1 MPLSKESMRDVC
13 MRLLMPV
20 GIKTALANNKVPFQA
35 ASDKN
40 VDKASLFC
48 LRSGVQH
55 RYH

>member
-1 MPLSKESMRDVC
+1 MRDVC